1 MRFETQAVHA
11 GQAPDPLTGAV
22 VTPLTAST
30 TFAQVRP
37 GQTKGFDYSRA
48 GNPTRKALEDCL
60 AALEVSGPASGGSAG
75 GGSAGGGP
83 AGAGSTG
90 GELAV
95 SGGGS
100 AGRAYAFALASGCAC
115 MHIIAQFLKPG
126 DLILAEEDLYGG
138 SLRLFQHLK
147 ESQGLKTAFADFSN
161 LKTAAELLSRRKPRM
176 IWLETPTNPL
186 LKVIDIEAVHSLKG
200 REEALLVADGTF
212 APPPLQQPLNLGAD
226 IVFHSATKYLGGHS
240 DILGGAVIVRRDDL
254 AERLRFFVK
263 TLGPVLSP
271 VDSALL
277 LRSLKTLSLRMA
289 AHNKNGLAVAEFLA
303 EHSMAERVFYPG
315 LSSHPQFAVAKRQM
329 TGGGGVVSFC
339 IKGGRPAA
347 FAFLKALKLF
357 ILAESLG
364 AVESLAEH
372 PKAMTHSSFASAAV
386 TDSLIRL
393 SVGVEHIEDLKDD
406 LRQALQQAAAR

>member
-22 VTPLTAST
+22 VPPLTAST
-30 TFAQVRP
+30 TFAQAKP

-60 AALEVSGPASGGSAG
+60 AALEGGNH
-75 GGSAGGGP
+75 
-83 AGAGSTG
+83 
-90 GELAV
+90 
-95 SGGGS
+95 
-100 AGRAYAFALASGCAC
+100 AFALSSGCAC
-115 MHIIAQFLKPG
+115 MHVIAQFLKPG

-138 SLRLFQHLK
+138 SLRLFQHLQ
-147 ESQGLKTAFADFSN
+147 ESQGIKTAFADFSD
-161 LKTAAELLSRRKPRM
+161 LKAASALLKERKPRM

-186 LKVIDIEAVHSLKG
+186 LKVIDIEAVRSLTD
-200 REEALLVADGTF
+200 RESSLLVVDGTF
-212 APPPLQQPLNLGAD
+212 APPPLQRPLSLGAD

-240 DILGGAVIVRRDDL
+240 DILGGAAIVRRDDL
-254 AERLRFFVK
+254 AERLRFFAK

-271 VDSALL
+271 VDCSLL

-303 EHSMAERVFYPG
+303 EQPAAERVFYPG
-315 LSSHPQFAVAKRQM
+315 LRSHPQFSVAKKQM
-329 TGGGGVVSFC
+329 TGGGAVVSFE

-372 PKAMTHSSFASAAV
+372 PKAMTHSSFASSSV

-393 SVGVEHIEDLKDD
+393 SVGVEHIEDLKED
-406 LRQALQQAAAR
+406 LRQALQKASSDRLS